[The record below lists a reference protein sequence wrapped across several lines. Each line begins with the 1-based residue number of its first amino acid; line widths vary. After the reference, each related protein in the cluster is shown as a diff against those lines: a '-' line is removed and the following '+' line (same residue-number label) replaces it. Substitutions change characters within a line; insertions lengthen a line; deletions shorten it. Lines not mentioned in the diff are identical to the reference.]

1 MLSLYKDNDNLKQ
14 NKEDLF
20 ELIRIEE
27 EDIKEQFKEEI
38 KKQEQINEERLQ
50 QITEGWQKRENEQQ
64 IDLKKYEEVNL

>member
-1 MLSLYKDNDNLKQ
+1 MKQ